1 MHHRLPLV
9 IVSSLLIAACGQSG
23 QTPPDQGTAVVSST
37 ATPDHHAQA
46 EAATAPHTGT
56 PSADTKRFRSVRLG
70 FYIDYAQDM
79 ASSVRFD
86 SHYLTNDN
94 WKVYAKPKSPG
105 FPVLMLTL
113 PDSNEVTAAELRI
126 GISSDD
132 KQVRQCTQPGNAAQ
146 PSDQGTADING
157 TKFTTWHAHDAGMS
171 HYLKV
176 HSYRA
181 VHGHYCYAIDL
192 VVTGTNPEVYQPPKT
207 PPFSQ
212 KEAFAKLQQALQ
224 GFHFTR

>member
-1 MHHRLPLV
+1 MYSRLPLV
-9 IVSSLLIAACGQSG
+9 IASSLLLAACTPSG
-23 QTPPDQGTAVVSST
+23 QAPQGRDSAAAPSSTTQPAST
-37 ATPDHHAQA
+37 ATAR
-46 EAATAPHTGT
+46 HTST
-56 PSADTKRFRSVRLG
+56 PRAGTKRFRSKRLG
-70 FYIDYAQDM
+70 FYIDYPEGM

-113 PDSNEVTAAELRI
+113 PGSNEVTAAELRI

-132 KQVRQCTQPGNAAQ
+132 KEVRQCKQPGNAAQ
-146 PSDQGTADING
+146 PSNQGKADING
-157 TKFTTWHAHDAGMS
+157 TDFVTWHAHDAGMS

-176 HSYRA
+176 RSYRT
-181 VHGHYCYAIDL
+181 VHEHYCYAIDL
-192 VVTGTNPEVYQPPKT
+192 VVTGTNPDVYQPPKT

-212 KEAFAKLQQALQ
+212 KEAFAKLHKALE